1 MKKITKKLII
11 ILLVVATAILEGT
24 GIYVHEEIHELA
36 GIIIMT
42 AACIA
47 VLPIIELILPKGRS
61 LFRA

>member
-11 ILLVVATAILEGT
+11 ILLVVVTPVLG
-24 GIYVHEEIHELA
+24 GIGICVHEEIHELA
-36 GIIIMT
+36 GAIIMA

-47 VLPIIELILPKGRS
+47 VLPIIELILPKGRN